1 MDSKNRQLI
10 TYYYER
16 FALRNFDEKDVL
28 GFLTLAGNDAQV
40 EVLFSLRELV
50 ITRDTESPSV
60 KPYFNRAHSII
71 SRIGSGGPKEKIE
84 LLYSFRE
91 FRNGVNQ
98 YFTVNGLEKLS
109 IGAISDLLLC
119 FISLL
124 QGIPIHTGK
133 NRRVV
138 GTLCFGASEKELLL
152 MGTIKTTVR
161 GRTVPV
167 TFPILAVKNEYE
179 KIQKQDE
186 ADSPYLFETTV
197 AEIVSNGNKMYVTFP
212 EIPKNA

>member
-71 SRIGSGGPKEKIE
+71 SRIGSGGPKEK
-84 LLYSFRE
+84 
-91 FRNGVNQ
+91 N
-98 YFTVNGLEKLS
+98 
-109 IGAISDLLLC
+109 
-119 FISLL
+119 
-124 QGIPIHTGK
+124 
-133 NRRVV
+133 
-138 GTLCFGASEKELLL
+138 
-152 MGTIKTTVR
+152 
-161 GRTVPV
+161 
-167 TFPILAVKNEYE
+167 
-179 KIQKQDE
+179 
-186 ADSPYLFETTV
+186 
-197 AEIVSNGNKMYVTFP
+197 
-212 EIPKNA
+212 